1 MYTLYGNYTR
11 TCIINIVMHVQ
22 TYLWRTSTNRDLRR
36 VRAEGVSRS
45 KTTDGSFVSSGD
57 CWLNIRA
64 LALSYSSS
72 RSSKLLNDFRP
83 ERSEE
88 EPRIVSSY
96 CIYNVHVIRVRHM
109 LTSCICT
116 QCKYFYQIK
125 SVVQVIGTQ
134 AMQHQVNQGT
144 VTVCI
149 HFKGS
154 IIIMHVL
161 TSATSFLFRICLG
174 SEDSD
179 SSWAFTVHSP
189 KRRCGLNN
197 FFSIMKLV
205 IYIYT
210 YVRMTYVHVSKTNNT
225 KHIWDSQSCVGSLV
239 YNNTHLVHWVNI
251 VLQTKICCYSVS
263 QNTIKW
269 RLISTTILLILL

>member
-1 MYTLYGNYTR
+1 MNIYSLEMYTLYGNYTR

-116 QCKYFYQIK
+116 QCK
-125 SVVQVIGTQ
+125 
-134 AMQHQVNQGT
+134 
-144 VTVCI
+144 
-149 HFKGS
+149 
-154 IIIMHVL
+154 
-161 TSATSFLFRICLG
+161 
-174 SEDSD
+174 
-179 SSWAFTVHSP
+179 
-189 KRRCGLNN
+189 
-197 FFSIMKLV
+197 
-205 IYIYT
+205 
-210 YVRMTYVHVSKTNNT
+210 
-225 KHIWDSQSCVGSLV
+225 
-239 YNNTHLVHWVNI
+239 
-251 VLQTKICCYSVS
+251 
-263 QNTIKW
+263 
-269 RLISTTILLILL
+269 ILLPNNKRGATYWHPSHATPSESRYSNSLHSL